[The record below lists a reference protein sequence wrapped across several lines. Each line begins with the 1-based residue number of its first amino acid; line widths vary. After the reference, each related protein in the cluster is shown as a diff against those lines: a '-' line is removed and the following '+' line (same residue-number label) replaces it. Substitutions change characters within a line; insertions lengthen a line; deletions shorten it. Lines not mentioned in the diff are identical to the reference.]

1 MKNEGIISIIGIKKM
16 SKILIVRKRKM
27 KPVDMIKNLN
37 MREITTDCEYN
48 NSRTILLY
56 FLEVPS

>member
-1 MKNEGIISIIGIKKM
+1 MM
-16 SKILIVRKRKM
+16 
-27 KPVDMIKNLN
+27 KNLN